1 MGVFT
6 DFVGVSVERFFPIT
20 PLLLLIL
27 MAIDSSIV
35 FSSRRGASHQRS
47 EQGSRRLMGIPL
59 HRTFLPLQS
68 LQSCGHFAY
77 FIDHFAKI

>member
-6 DFVGVSVERFFPIT
+6 DFVGVSVERFCPVT
-20 PLLLLIL
+20 PLLLLIF

-35 FSSRRGASHQRS
+35 FSSRRGASHHPSQ
-47 EQGSRRLMGIPL
+47 QGSRRSMGMLL

-68 LQSCGHFAY
+68 LQSRDHFAY
-77 FIDHFAKI
+77 FVDHFAKI